1 MSTEQTT
8 SLQVAPREG
17 AFSTAPAFEHAQ
29 MVAKALASSS
39 LVPKDYQE
47 RVDNCL
53 IALEMA
59 NRVGASPLMVM
70 QNLHIIQ
77 GKPTW
82 SSPFIIGSINTCGR
96 FAGKLDFRKSGEG
109 DSYGYEAFIKGK
121 DGNEIVGPKVD
132 WTMVKAEGWLAKGGS
147 KWKTMPE
154 LMFRYRAA
162 AFFGRLHCPDILM
175 GMQTMEEVID
185 VQATPVEVIQV
196 NKEAERL
203 NQLIADAK
211 TVEDLNRIEE
221 HVTPESWDL
230 FSTKLTELKAKAVDP
245 AQQRIFV

>member
-1 MSTEQTT
+1 MSENTT
-8 SLQVAPREG
+8 ALSVAPKEG
-17 AFSTAPAFEHAQ
+17 AFSTASSFEHAQ
-29 MVAKALASSS
+29 RVAKALASSS

-77 GKPTW
+77 GRPTW

-96 FAGKLDFRKSGEG
+96 FSGKLDFRKSGDG

-132 WTMVKAEGWLAKGGS
+132 WTMVKAEGWLSKAGS

-175 GMQTMEEVID
+175 GMQTAEEVID
-185 VQATPVEVIQV
+185 VTATHIETIPAVD
-196 NKEAERL
+196 KEAERL
-203 NQLIADAK
+203 KQLIADAK

-221 HVTPESWDL
+221 HVTPELWET
-230 FSTKLTELKAKAVDP
+230 FAARMTELKPAVDP